1 MVVDPMNSKRTW
13 RRTVNQLAPL
23 ATTVAGIVT
32 IISIVV
38 LMERDL
44 NAVIMA
50 GVGILLLEVGIWY
63 AANPVFTNERRYK
76 TLRAELDRF
85 IECVRELN
93 KTAGVPGSENRFQ
106 NIKAAMHES
115 VDAMVGMTHAEPEDE
130 QAPSQASLQQPAGST
145 AD

>member
-1 MVVDPMNSKRTW
+1 MKTQKSW

-23 ATTVAGIVT
+23 VTTVAGIVI
-32 IISIVV
+32 IISVVV
-38 LMERDL
+38 LMDRGMQ
-44 NAVIMA
+44 AVVAA
-50 GVGILLLEVGIWY
+50 GAGILLLEVGIWY

-93 KTAGVPGSENRFQ
+93 KTAGVQGAEGRFAS
-106 NIKAAMHES
+106 IKAAMHES
-115 VDAMVGMTHAEPEDE
+115 VDAMVGMTTSAEAEAE
-130 QAPSQASLQQPAGST
+130 AEKAAASQAPVQQPAGSS